1 MGSTSF
7 SGPGSAHANPVF
19 DCDGAKI
26 RARSRHC
33 ATVVAV
39 SGAIVPA
46 NLDRLAEQ
54 VTRFVLP
61 DTPFVLDLSAV
72 GFAAVEAVALLEAVD
87 TRCTAA
93 QVQWA
98 LIGGRAVAALPGVG
112 DDAAFPVVGS
122 VPEAL
127 HYFDEA
133 TQRRR
138 ALLLPLLEKTA

>member
-1 MGSTSF
+1 MF
-7 SGPGSAHANPVF
+7 SGTGSAHANPVF
-19 DCDGAKI
+19 DCGGAKI

-39 SGAIVPA
+39 SGTISAA
-46 NLDRLAEQ
+46 NLSRLADH

-72 GFAAVEAVALLEAVD
+72 ASASADALALLEAVD
-87 TRCTAA
+87 TRCTAE

-98 LIGGRAVAALPGVG
+98 LIGSRALTALPGVG
-112 DDAAFPVVGS
+112 EDAAFPVVGS
-122 VPEAL
+122 VSEAL
-127 HYFDEA
+127 YYFDEA

-138 ALLLPLLEKTA
+138 ALLLPLLKKTA